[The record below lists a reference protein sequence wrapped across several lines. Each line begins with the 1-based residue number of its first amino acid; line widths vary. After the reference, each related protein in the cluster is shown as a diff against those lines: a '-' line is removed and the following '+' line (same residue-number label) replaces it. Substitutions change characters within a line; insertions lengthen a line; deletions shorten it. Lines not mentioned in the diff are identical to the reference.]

1 MALRH
6 PHRPRQL
13 KVVGFA
19 AALCFDGGEWR
30 QQRMAW
36 LILFTAGVLEII
48 WAVALKQSDG
58 FTKLVPMLIVWP
70 TAGASFWLLALA
82 MRSLPAGTAY
92 AVWTGIGAVGVATIE
107 IIMGGAPTTAIRL
120 VSIAAIIAGI
130 VGLRLSSM
138 S

>member
-1 MALRH
+1 
-6 PHRPRQL
+6 
-13 KVVGFA
+13 
-19 AALCFDGGEWR
+19 
-30 QQRMAW
+30 MAW

-48 WAVALKQSDG
+48 WAMALKQSDG

>member
-1 MALRH
+1 
-6 PHRPRQL
+6 
-13 KVVGFA
+13 
-19 AALCFDGGEWR
+19 
-30 QQRMAW
+30 MAW